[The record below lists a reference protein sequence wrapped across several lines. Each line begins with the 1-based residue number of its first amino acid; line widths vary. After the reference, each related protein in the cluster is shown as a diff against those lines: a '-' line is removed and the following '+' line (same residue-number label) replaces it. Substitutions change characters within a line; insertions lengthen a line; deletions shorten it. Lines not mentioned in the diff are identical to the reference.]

1 MRGLWDDRS
10 GKRVLEQ
17 LLCGAALS
25 SALCPSQSQT
35 DSGCGLAEFESLAG
49 LYVIFIFFFFLF
61 LRSKLKM
68 EDIKEVNKA
77 LKVLDC
83 CRY

>member
-1 MRGLWDDRS
+1 MWGCS
-10 GKRVLEQ
+10 
-17 LLCGAALS
+17 LLSPVSL
-25 SALCPSQSQT
+25 LKP

-49 LYVIFIFFFFLF
+49 LYIIFIFFFLF

-83 CRY
+83 YHY